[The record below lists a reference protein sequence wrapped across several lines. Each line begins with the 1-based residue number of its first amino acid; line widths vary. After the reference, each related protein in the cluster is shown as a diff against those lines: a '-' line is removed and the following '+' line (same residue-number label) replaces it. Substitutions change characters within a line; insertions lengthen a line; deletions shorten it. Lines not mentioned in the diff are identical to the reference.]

1 MSDVEG
7 KNEER
12 VKMRRRRR
20 NVKKSLLFFPKNQS
34 KM

>member
-12 VKMRRRRR
+12 VKTRRRR
-20 NVKKSLLFFPKNQS
+20 NVKKISPLSKKSKNVTS
-34 KM
+34 